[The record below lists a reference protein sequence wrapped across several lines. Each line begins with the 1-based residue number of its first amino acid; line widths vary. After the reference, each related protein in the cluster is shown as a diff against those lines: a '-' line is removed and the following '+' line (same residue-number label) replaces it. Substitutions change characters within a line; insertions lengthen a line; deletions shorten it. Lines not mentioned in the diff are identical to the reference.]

1 MKRDLT
7 VRILIGALIVLLL
20 AGPLLPRWAMF
31 LINVSLCYGL
41 VVLGMM
47 LLMRTGL
54 VSFGHGLYYCL
65 GAYAAA
71 AHDKLANLLAE
82 IGDSSSL
89 ALIRGLLRLPKLL
102 VDSLTMIFGPY
113 DLVVMIGFSIVITGI
128 TAWILGFLLRKY
140 RDIFFAM
147 LSLAFSMIL
156 YGLLVKTS
164 ALGSSDGFNVAAKTL
179 FGIRIAGTEFER
191 YVIFAITVVTAFVA
205 AICIH
210 RYRGSHRGRLAEAIR
225 DNELRVEYM
234 GASVRNTIHIN
245 YVMSAVL
252 AGLGG
257 ALAAVS
263 VGHIDPEMSYWTT
276 SGEFVF
282 VAILAGTGNV
292 LAPFLGA
299 FIFETIR
306 SFAYEYS
313 PNTWQMAL
321 GITMLIVIMFLP
333 GGLWSLFTRMRKA
346 A

>member
-1 MKRDLT
+1 MRRDHT
-7 VRILIGALIVLLL
+7 VRILIGMMILLLL

-31 LINVSLCYGL
+31 LINVSLCYGT

-47 LLMRTGL
+47 LLMRTGV

-65 GAYAAA
+65 GAYAAGTLDVLFGISDIA
-71 AHDKLANLLAE
+71 VMLLAAVAAT
-82 IGDSSSL
+82 GVVSAVL
-89 ALIRGLLRLPKLL
+89 GL
-102 VDSLTMIFGPY
+102 
-113 DLVVMIGFSIVITGI
+113 
-128 TAWILGFLLRKY
+128 LLRKY

-164 ALGSSDGFNVAAKTL
+164 ALGSSDGFNVAAKSL
-179 FGIRIAGTEFER
+179 FGVRIAGTDYER
-191 YVIFAITVVTAFVA
+191 YLIFALTVLIAGIA
-205 AICIH
+205 GIAMH
-210 RYRGSHRGRLAEAIR
+210 KYLGSHMGRLAGAIR

-234 GASVRNTIHIN
+234 GASVRNTIHVN
-245 YVMSAVL
+245 YVASAVL

-257 ALAAVS
+257 ALAAVNI
-263 VGHIDPEMSYWTT
+263 GHIDPEMSYWTT

-282 VAILAGTGNV
+282 VGILAGTGSV

-299 FIFETIR
+299 FLFETIR

-321 GITMLIVIMFLP
+321 GITMLVVIMFLP
-333 GGLWSLFTRMRKA
+333 GGLWSLFAKLRRA

>member
-1 MKRDLT
+1 LKRDFTIRTL
-7 VRILIGALIVLLL
+7 VGVLIALLL

-31 LINVSLCYGL
+31 LITVSLCYGT

-47 LLMRTGL
+47 LLMRTGV

-65 GAYAAA
+65 GAYASGTLDVLFGVSDIAVM
-71 AHDKLANLLAE
+71 LLAAVAVT
-82 IGDSSSL
+82 GVVS
-89 ALIRGLLRLPKLL
+89 ALLGL
-102 VDSLTMIFGPY
+102 
-113 DLVVMIGFSIVITGI
+113 
-128 TAWILGFLLRKY
+128 LLRKY

-156 YGLLVKTS
+156 YGLLLKTS

-191 YVIFAITVVTAFVA
+191 YLIFAVTVLIAFVA
-205 AICIH
+205 AVCMH
-210 RYRGSHRGRLAEAIR
+210 KYLASHMGRLAGAIR

-234 GASVRNTIHIN
+234 GASVRNTIHVN

-321 GITMLIVIMFLP
+321 GTTMLLVIMFLP
-333 GGLWSLFTRMRKA
+333 GGLWSLFTRMRRA
-346 A
+346 T

>member
-1 MKRDLT
+1 MKRDPTLP
-7 VRILIGALIVLLL
+7 ILIAGSILLL
-20 AGPLLPRWAMF
+20 AVGPFLPRWAMF
-31 LINVSLCYGL
+31 LINVSLCYGI

-47 LLMRTGL
+47 LLMRTGV

-65 GAYAAA
+65 GAYAAGTLDQVYKISDMAVMLVA
-71 AHDKLANLLAE
+71 AVIVTALASA
-82 IGDSSSL
+82 
-89 ALIRGLLRLPKLL
+89 AFGL
-102 VDSLTMIFGPY
+102 
-113 DLVVMIGFSIVITGI
+113 
-128 TAWILGFLLRKY
+128 LLRKY

-164 ALGSSDGFNVAAKTL
+164 SLGSSDGFNVAASK
-179 FGIRIAGTEFER
+179 IAGITVAGTSVDR
-191 YVIFAITVVTAFVA
+191 YVRYALTVVFAFLAGVFM
-205 AICIH
+205 H
-210 RYRGSHRGRLAEAIR
+210 RYLNSHMGRLAGAIR

-234 GASVRNTIHIN
+234 GASVRNVIHVN
-245 YVMSAVL
+245 YVISAVL
-252 AGLGG
+252 AGVGG
-257 ALAAVS
+257 ALAAIA
-263 VGHIDPEMSYWTT
+263 VGHIDPEMAYWTT

-282 VAILAGTGNV
+282 VGILAGTGNV

-321 GITMLIVIMFLP
+321 GIAMLVVIMFLP
-333 GGLWSLFTRMRKA
+333 GGLWSLFTRKRKA

>member
-1 MKRDLT
+1 MKRDPTLL
-7 VRILIGALIVLLL
+7 ILIAVSVILL
-20 AGPLLPRWAMF
+20 AIGPFLPRWGMF
-31 LINVSLCYGL
+31 LINVSLCYGI

-47 LLMRTGL
+47 LLMRTGV

-65 GAYAAA
+65 GAYAAGTLDQVYKISDMAVMLVA
-71 AHDKLANLLAE
+71 AV
-82 IGDSSSL
+82 IVT
-89 ALIRGLLRLPKLL
+89 ALTSAALGL
-102 VDSLTMIFGPY
+102 
-113 DLVVMIGFSIVITGI
+113 
-128 TAWILGFLLRKY
+128 LLRKY

-164 ALGSSDGFNVAAKTL
+164 SLGSSDGFNIAASK
-179 FGIRIAGTEFER
+179 IAGITVAGTSVER
-191 YVIFAITVVTAFVA
+191 YVRYALTVVFAFLAGVFM
-205 AICIH
+205 H
-210 RYRGSHRGRLAEAIR
+210 KYLNSHMGRLAEAIR

-234 GASVRNTIHIN
+234 GASVRNVIHVN
-245 YVMSAVL
+245 YVISAVL
-252 AGLGG
+252 AGVGG
-257 ALAAVS
+257 ALAAIA
-263 VGHIDPEMSYWTT
+263 VGHIDPEMAYWTT

-282 VAILAGTGNV
+282 VGILSGTGSV

-321 GITMLIVIMFLP
+321 GITMLVVIMFLP
-333 GGLWSLFTRMRKA
+333 GGLWSLFIRKRKA

>member
-1 MKRDLT
+1 MKRDPTLL
-7 VRILIGALIVLLL
+7 ILIAVSVVLL
-20 AGPLLPRWAMF
+20 AIGPFLPRWAMF
-31 LINVSLCYGL
+31 LINVSLCYGI

-47 LLMRTGL
+47 LLMRTGV

-65 GAYAAA
+65 GAYAAGTLDQVYKISDMAVMLVA
-71 AHDKLANLLAE
+71 AV
-82 IGDSSSL
+82 IVT
-89 ALIRGLLRLPKLL
+89 ALTSAALGL
-102 VDSLTMIFGPY
+102 
-113 DLVVMIGFSIVITGI
+113 
-128 TAWILGFLLRKY
+128 LLRKY

-164 ALGSSDGFNVAAKTL
+164 SLGSSDGFNIAASK
-179 FGIRIAGTEFER
+179 IAGITVAGTSVER
-191 YVIFAITVVTAFVA
+191 YVRYALTVVFAFLAGVFM
-205 AICIH
+205 H
-210 RYRGSHRGRLAEAIR
+210 KYLNSHMGRLAEAIR

-234 GASVRNTIHIN
+234 GASVRNVIHVN
-245 YVMSAVL
+245 YVISAVL
-252 AGLGG
+252 AGVGG
-257 ALAAVS
+257 ALAAIA
-263 VGHIDPEMSYWTT
+263 VGHIDPEMAYWTT

-282 VAILAGTGNV
+282 VGILSGTGSV

-321 GITMLIVIMFLP
+321 GITMLVVIMFLP
-333 GGLWSLFTRMRKA
+333 GGLWSLFIRKRKA

>member
-1 MKRDLT
+1 MKRDFS
-7 VRILIGALIVLLL
+7 VRILVGALVVLLL
-20 AGPLLPRWAMF
+20 AGPLLPRWTMF
-31 LINVSLCYGL
+31 LVNVSLCYGI

-65 GAYAAA
+65 GAYAAGTLDVLFGISDIA
-71 AHDKLANLLAE
+71 VMLLAA
-82 IGDSSSL
+82 IAATGVVSALL
-89 ALIRGLLRLPKLL
+89 AL
-102 VDSLTMIFGPY
+102 
-113 DLVVMIGFSIVITGI
+113 
-128 TAWILGFLLRKY
+128 LLRKY

-164 ALGSSDGFNVAAKTL
+164 ALGSSDGFNVSAKTL
-179 FGIRIAGTEFER
+179 FGIRIAGTDFER
-191 YVIFAITVVTAFVA
+191 YAIFAITVITAFVA
-205 AICIH
+205 AVGIH
-210 RYRGSHRGRLAEAIR
+210 KYLGSHRGRLAGAIR

-234 GASVRNTIHIN
+234 GASVANTVHIN

-257 ALAAVS
+257 ALAAIS
-263 VGHIDPEMSYWTT
+263 VGHIDPEMAYWTT

-299 FIFETIR
+299 FLFETIR

-333 GGLWSLFTRMRKA
+333 GGLWSLFTRKRKA

>member
-65 GAYAAA
+65 GAYAAGTLDVLFGISDIA
-71 AHDKLANLLAE
+71 VMLLAA
-82 IGDSSSL
+82 IAATGAVSALL
-89 ALIRGLLRLPKLL
+89 AL
-102 VDSLTMIFGPY
+102 
-113 DLVVMIGFSIVITGI
+113 
-128 TAWILGFLLRKY
+128 LLRKY

-179 FGIRIAGTEFER
+179 FGVRIAGTEFER
-191 YVIFAITVVTAFVA
+191 YLIFAITVVTAFVA

-234 GASVRNTIHIN
+234 GASVANTVHIN

-257 ALAAVS
+257 ALAAIS
-263 VGHIDPEMSYWTT
+263 VGHIDPEMAYWTT

-321 GITMLIVIMFLP
+321 GTTMLIVIMFLP

>member
-1 MKRDLT
+1 MKRDPTLQ
-7 VRILIGALIVLLL
+7 ILIAGSIILL
-20 AGPLLPRWAMF
+20 AVGPLLPRWAMF
-31 LINVSLCYGL
+31 LINVSLCYGI

-47 LLMRTGL
+47 LLMRTGV

-65 GAYAAA
+65 GAYAAGTLDQVYKISDMAVMLVA
-71 AHDKLANLLAE
+71 AVIVTALASA
-82 IGDSSSL
+82 
-89 ALIRGLLRLPKLL
+89 ALGL
-102 VDSLTMIFGPY
+102 
-113 DLVVMIGFSIVITGI
+113 
-128 TAWILGFLLRKY
+128 LLRKY

-164 ALGSSDGFNVAAKTL
+164 SLGSSDGFNIAATK
-179 FGIRIAGTEFER
+179 IAGITVAGTSVDR
-191 YVIFAITVVTAFVA
+191 YVRYALTVVFAFFA
-205 AICIH
+205 AVFMH
-210 RYRGSHRGRLAEAIR
+210 KYLNSHMGRLAGAIR

-234 GASVRNTIHIN
+234 GASVRNVIHVN
-245 YVMSAVL
+245 YVISAVL
-252 AGLGG
+252 AGIGG
-257 ALAAVS
+257 ALAAIA
-263 VGHIDPEMSYWTT
+263 VGHIDPEMAYWTT

-282 VAILAGTGNV
+282 VGILSGTGSV

-321 GITMLIVIMFLP
+321 GITMLVVIMFLP
-333 GGLWSLFTRMRKA
+333 GGLWSLFTRKHKA

>member
-1 MKRDLT
+1 MKHAWTLP
-7 VRILIGALIVLLL
+7 ILIVVSVILL
-20 AGPLLPRWAMF
+20 AVGPFLPRWAMF
-31 LINVSLCYGL
+31 LINVSLCYGI

-47 LLMRTGL
+47 LLMRTGV

-65 GAYAAA
+65 GAYAAGTLDQVFKISDMAVMLVA
-71 AHDKLANLLAE
+71 ATAVTALASAA
-82 IGDSSSL
+82 IGL
-89 ALIRGLLRLPKLL
+89 
-102 VDSLTMIFGPY
+102 
-113 DLVVMIGFSIVITGI
+113 
-128 TAWILGFLLRKY
+128 LLRKY

-164 ALGSSDGFNVAAKTL
+164 SLGSSDGFNIAATK
-179 FGIRIAGTEFER
+179 IAGVTVAGTSVER
-191 YVIFAITVVTAFVA
+191 YVRYALTVVLACGAGIFM
-205 AICIH
+205 H
-210 RYRGSHRGRLAEAIR
+210 KYLNSHMGRLAEAIR

-234 GASVRNTIHIN
+234 GASVRNVIHVN
-245 YVMSAVL
+245 YVISAVL
-252 AGLGG
+252 AGIGG
-257 ALAAVS
+257 ALAAIA
-263 VGHIDPEMSYWTT
+263 VGHIDPEMAYWTT

-282 VAILAGTGNV
+282 VGILSGTGSI

-321 GITMLIVIMFLP
+321 GITMLVVIMFLP
-333 GGLWSLFTRMRKA
+333 GGLWSLFARKRTA